1 MHEALERETGT
12 RFGGPGSADFG
23 LFETA
28 CIGLSDHEPAML
40 IDDVVF
46 TDLTPTSVADIIS
59 RLKQGQSPE
68 EIANPS
74 RLPRNEVAYVD
85 ALTRTTVHRSGPVF
99 FGDKIDYRA
108 LLDRCLAMTPQD
120 VITTITDSGLRGLGG
135 AGFPTGTKWQSCSA
149 AGGDE
154 KYVICN
160 ADEGEPGT
168 FKDRVVLTRLPKQM
182 FVGMIIAAHAVGAAQ
197 GIVYLRAEYAYI
209 REYLEQQ
216 LAELRDEGLLGN
228 GFDIR
233 IQSGAGAYIC
243 GDESALIESCEGKR
257 GTPRLKPPFP
267 VEHGFLDKPTVVNN
281 VETFAAAA
289 RIMDRGADWF
299 AAMGT
304 SESKGTR
311 LLSVS
316 GDCAAPGIYEIEWGI
331 TLREVLEMVGAED
344 PRAVQISGPSGEMVS
359 ASADA
364 DRKIAFEDIS
374 CGGSFMVFN
383 AQRDLLGVV
392 RDFMQFFVDE
402 SCGICV
408 PCRAGGVVL
417 RQKVDLVIDGRADQ
431 SDLDD
436 MVQWGDLL
444 AKTSRCG
451 LGTTAPNPI
460 LTTLVKF
467 PEIYSDRL
475 HRRSTMA
482 CFRPSISAQRW
493 AVMPRPWSNSLD
505 RSRDEHPDRD
515 RWNRRNHRRR
525 QKSRRRRR
533 GVGCLRPYP
542 LLPEGKA
549 GTGHL
554 PRMFGQGQRP
564 SDPCVH
570 HQGHRRHAHRGERT
584 GDRRYA
590 QGVGRNTVLRR
601 QSQLP
606 QLREE
611 RSVHAAGCWL

>member
-1 MHEALERETGT
+1 MAPDIATILDRHAKDRTELIDILWEVQRSYGHIPREAVQAIASWLGLAPEDVLETATFYHFFHTAPSGRNRIYLSNTVVAKLRGYQQVHNALERETGIQ
-12 RFGGPGSADFG
+12 FGGPGSADFG

-59 RLKQGQSPE
+59 RLKQGQSPA

-74 RLPRNEVAYVD
+74 GLSRSEAAYVD
-85 ALTRTTVHRSGPVF
+85 ALTHTAVYRAGPVF
-99 FGDKIDYRA
+99 FGDETNYRA
-108 LLDRCLAMTPQD
+108 LVERCLALTPPE

-135 AGFPTGTKWQSCSA
+135 AGFPTGTKWRACRA
-149 AGGDE
+149 ADGDE

-168 FKDRVVLTRLPKQM
+168 FKDRVLLTRLPKQV
-182 FVGMIIAAHAVGAAQ
+182 FVGMIIAAHAIGAAH
-197 GIVYLRAEYAYI
+197 GIVYLRAEYVYL

-216 LAELRDEGLLGN
+216 LAELREEGLLGN

-233 IQSGAGAYIC
+233 IQSGAGSYVC

-267 VEHGFLDKPTVVNN
+267 VEYGFLGKPTAVNN

-331 TLREVLEMVGAED
+331 TLREVLAMVGAED
-344 PRAVQISGPSGEMVS
+344 PRAVQISGPAGEMVS

-364 DRKIAFEDIS
+364 NRRLAFEDIS
-374 CGGSFMVFN
+374 CGGSFMIFN
-383 AQRDLLGVV
+383 AQRDLLSVV

-408 PCRAGGVVL
+408 PCRAGNVVL
-417 RQKVDLVIDGRADQ
+417 RQKVDLVIAGRADQ
-431 SDLDD
+431 SDLAD
-436 MVQWGDLL
+436 MVQWGGVI

-451 LGTTAPNPI
+451 LGTTSPNPI
-460 LTTLVKF
+460 VTTLVKF

-475 HRRSTMA
+475 HEPTG
-482 CFRPSISAQRW
+482 
-493 AVMPRPWSNSLD
+493 D
-505 RSRDEHPDRD
+505 
-515 RWNRRNHRRR
+515 
-525 QKSRRRRR
+525 
-533 GVGCLRPYP
+533 
-542 LLPEGKA
+542 LLPSFDIDAALG
-549 GTGHL
+549 
-554 PRMFGQGQRP
+554 
-564 SDPCVH
+564 S
-570 HQGHRRHAHRGERT
+570 
-584 GDRRYA
+584 YA
-590 QGVGRNTVLRR
+590 TAME
-601 QSQLP
+601 QLAV
-606 QLREE
+606 QESR
-611 RSVHAAGCWL
+611 

>member
-1 MHEALERETGT
+1 MAAKIAEILDRHRRDRTGLIDMLWDVQRSYGYISADAAQTIAISLGLAPEDVLETASFYHFFHTTPSGRYRIYLCNTVIAKMHGYQQVYEALERETGT

-28 CIGLSDHEPAML
+28 CVGLSDHEPAML
-40 IDDVVF
+40 IDGVVF
-46 TDLTPTSVADIIS
+46 TDLTPASIVDVIS
-59 RLKQGQSPE
+59 RLKRGQSPE
-68 EIANPS
+68 DIANPS
-74 RLPRNEVAYVD
+74 HSSHGEVAYVE
-85 ALTRTTVHRSGPVF
+85 ALTHTSVYKSGPVF
-99 FGDKIDYRA
+99 FGDEIDYRA
-108 LLDRCLAMTPQD
+108 LLERCRAMTLQE

-135 AGFPTGTKWQSCSA
+135 AGFPTGTKWQSCRA

-168 FKDRVVLTRLPKQM
+168 YKDRVLLTRLPKQM
-182 FVGMIIAAHAVGAAQ
+182 FVGMILAAHAVGAAQ
-197 GIVYLRAEYAYI
+197 GIVYLRAEYAYL

-216 LAELRDEGLLGN
+216 LAELREEGLLGN

-233 IQSGAGAYIC
+233 IQSGAGAYVC

-267 VEHGFLDKPTVVNN
+267 VEYGFLGRPTVVNN

-289 RIMDRGADWF
+289 RIMERGAGWF

-304 SESKGTR
+304 AESKGTR

-316 GDCAAPGIYEIEWGI
+316 GDCLAPGIYEVEWGV
-331 TLREVLEMVGAED
+331 TLGEVLEMVGAED

-364 DRKIAFEDIS
+364 DRRIAFEDIA
-374 CGGSFMVFN
+374 CGGSFMIFN
-383 AQRDLLGVV
+383 AQRDLLDMV

-417 RQKVDLVIDGRADQ
+417 RQKVDLVIGGRAVQ

-436 MVQWGDLL
+436 MVQWGGLL
-444 AKTSRCG
+444 AKTCRCG

-460 LTTLVKF
+460 LTTLTKF
-467 PEIYSDRL
+467 PEVFSDRL
-475 HRRSTMA
+475 HRQRHDGLLASFDISTA
-482 CFRPSISAQRW
+482 LGGYGE
-493 AVMPRPWSNSLD
+493 AVEELAKQE
-505 RSRDEHPDRD
+505 SR
-515 RWNRRNHRRR
+515 
-525 QKSRRRRR
+525 
-533 GVGCLRPYP
+533 
-542 LLPEGKA
+542 
-549 GTGHL
+549 
-554 PRMFGQGQRP
+554 
-564 SDPCVH
+564 
-570 HQGHRRHAHRGERT
+570 
-584 GDRRYA
+584 
-590 QGVGRNTVLRR
+590 
-601 QSQLP
+601 
-606 QLREE
+606 
-611 RSVHAAGCWL
+611 

>member
-1 MHEALERETGT
+1 MVPNIAEILDRHPKDRTGLLDILWDVQRCYGYIPPEAAQTTARWLGLSPEDVLETASFYHFFDTTPSGRYRIYLSNTVIAKMHGYQQVYEALERETGT

-46 TDLTPTSVADIIS
+46 TDLTPASVADIIS
-59 RLKQGQSPE
+59 RLKQGQSPA

-74 RLPRNEVAYVD
+74 GLPCSEVTYID
-85 ALTRTTVHRSGPVF
+85 ALTRTTVHKSGPVF
-99 FGDKIDYRA
+99 FGGEIDYRA
-108 LLDRCLAMTPQD
+108 LLDRCLAMPPME
-120 VITTITDSGLRGLGG
+120 VIRTIKDSGLRGLGG
-135 AGFPTGTKWQSCSA
+135 AGFPTGTKWQSCRA
-149 AGGDE
+149 ASGHE

-182 FVGMIIAAHAVGAAQ
+182 FVGMIIAAYAVGAAQ
-197 GIVYLRAEYAYI
+197 GIVYLRAEYAYF

-216 LAELRDEGLLGN
+216 LTELRNEGLLGN

-233 IQSGAGAYIC
+233 IQSGAGSYVC

-281 VETFAAAA
+281 VETLAAAA
-289 RIMDRGADWF
+289 RIMEKGADWF

-331 TLREVLEMVGAED
+331 SLREVLEMIGAEH
-344 PRAVQISGPSGEMVS
+344 PRAVQISGPAGEMIS

-364 DRKIAFEDIS
+364 DRRLAFEDIS

-408 PCRAGGVVL
+408 PCRAGNVVL
-417 RQKVDLVIDGRADQ
+417 RQKVDLVLAGRADQ

-436 MVQWGDLL
+436 MVQWGGVI

-451 LGTTAPNPI
+451 LGVTSPNPI
-460 LTTLVKF
+460 LTTLAKF

-475 HRRSTMA
+475 HEPTG
-482 CFRPSISAQRW
+482 
-493 AVMPRPWSNSLD
+493 D
-505 RSRDEHPDRD
+505 
-515 RWNRRNHRRR
+515 
-525 QKSRRRRR
+525 
-533 GVGCLRPYP
+533 
-542 LLPEGKA
+542 LLPSFDVGA
-549 GTGHL
+549 ALGG
-554 PRMFGQGQRP
+554 
-564 SDPCVH
+564 
-570 HQGHRRHAHRGERT
+570 
-584 GDRRYA
+584 YA
-590 QGVGRNTVLRR
+590 TAME
-601 QSQLP
+601 QLAV
-606 QLREE
+606 QESR
-611 RSVHAAGCWL
+611 

>member
-1 MHEALERETGT
+1 MASDIAMILDRHAKQRTELIDILWDVQRNYGYIPADAAQTIASWLGLAAEDVLETATFYHFFHTTPSGRYRIYLCNTVIARMHGYQQVYEALERETGT
-12 RFGGPGSADFG
+12 RFGAPGSADFG
-23 LFETA
+23 LLETA

-46 TDLTPTSVADIIS
+46 TVLTPASVADIIS
-59 RLKQGQSPE
+59 RLKQGQSPA

-74 RLPRNEVAYVD
+74 RLPRTELAYVD
-85 ALTRTTVHRSGPVF
+85 ALTGTTVHRPGPVF
-99 FGDKIDYRA
+99 FGGEIDYRE
-108 LLDRCLAMTPQD
+108 LLDRCLAMAPLD
-120 VITTITDSGLRGLGG
+120 VIMTIKHSGLRGLGG
-135 AGFPTGTKWQSCSA
+135 AGFPTGIKWLSCREA
-149 AGGDE
+149 DGHQ

-168 FKDRVVLTRLPKQM
+168 FKDRILLTRLPKQV
-182 FVGMIIAAHAVGAAQ
+182 FVGMIIAAHAVGARQ
-197 GIVYLRAEYAYI
+197 GIVYLRAEYAYL
-209 REYLEQQ
+209 RQYLEKQ
-216 LAELRDEGLLGN
+216 LAELREEGLLGN

-233 IQSGAGAYIC
+233 IQSGAGSYVC

-267 VEHGFLDKPTVVNN
+267 VEHGFLGKPTVVDN
-281 VETFAAAA
+281 VETLAAAT

-331 TLREVLEMVGAED
+331 SLGEVLEMVGAED
-344 PRAVQISGPSGEMVS
+344 PRAVQISGPAGEMVS

-383 AQRDLLGVV
+383 AQRDLLEVV

-408 PCRAGGVVL
+408 PCRAGNVVL
-417 RQKVDLVIDGRADQ
+417 RQKVDLVLAGRADQ

-436 MVQWGDLL
+436 MVQWGGVI

-475 HRRSTMA
+475 NKR
-482 CFRPSISAQRW
+482 
-493 AVMPRPWSNSLD
+493 
-505 RSRDEHPDRD
+505 
-515 RWNRRNHRRR
+515 
-525 QKSRRRRR
+525 
-533 GVGCLRPYP
+533 VGD
-542 LLPEGKA
+542 LLPSFDIRAALGGYEKA
-549 GTGHL
+549 
-554 PRMFGQGQRP
+554 M
-564 SDPCVH
+564 
-570 HQGHRRHAHRGERT
+570 
-584 GDRRYA
+584 A
-590 QGVGRNTVLRR
+590 QLAVQESR
-601 QSQLP
+601 
-606 QLREE
+606 
-611 RSVHAAGCWL
+611 

>member
-1 MHEALERETGT
+1 MASDIAMILDRHAKQRTELIDILWDVQRSYGYIPADAAQTIASWLGLAAEDVLETATFYHFFHTTPSGRYRIYLCNTVIARMHGYQQVYEALERETGT
-12 RFGGPGSADFG
+12 RFGAPGSADFG

-46 TDLTPTSVADIIS
+46 TDLTPASVADIIS
-59 RLKQGQSPE
+59 RLKQGQSPA

-74 RLPRNEVAYVD
+74 RLPRTELAYVD
-85 ALTRTTVHRSGPVF
+85 ALTGTTVHRPGPVF
-99 FGDKIDYRA
+99 FGGEIDYRE
-108 LLDRCLAMTPQD
+108 LLDRCLAMAPLD
-120 VITTITDSGLRGLGG
+120 VIMTIKHSGLRGLGG
-135 AGFPTGTKWQSCSA
+135 AGFPTGIKWLSCREA
-149 AGGDE
+149 DRHQ

-168 FKDRVVLTRLPKQM
+168 FKDRILLTRLPKQV
-182 FVGMIIAAHAVGAAQ
+182 FVGMIIAAHAVGARQ
-197 GIVYLRAEYAYI
+197 GIVYLRAEYAYL
-209 REYLEQQ
+209 RQYLEKQ
-216 LAELRDEGLLGN
+216 LAELREEGLLGN

-233 IQSGAGAYIC
+233 IQSGAGSYVC

-267 VEHGFLDKPTVVNN
+267 VEHGFLGKPTVVDN
-281 VETFAAAA
+281 VETLAAAT

-331 TLREVLEMVGAED
+331 SLGEVLEMVGAED
-344 PRAVQISGPSGEMVS
+344 PRAVQISGPAGEMVS

-383 AQRDLLGVV
+383 AQRDLLEVV

-408 PCRAGGVVL
+408 PCRAGNVVL
-417 RQKVDLVIDGRADQ
+417 RQKVDLVLAGRADQ

-436 MVQWGDLL
+436 MVQWGGVI

-451 LGTTAPNPI
+451 LGTTSPNPI

-475 HRRSTMA
+475 NKR
-482 CFRPSISAQRW
+482 
-493 AVMPRPWSNSLD
+493 
-505 RSRDEHPDRD
+505 
-515 RWNRRNHRRR
+515 
-525 QKSRRRRR
+525 
-533 GVGCLRPYP
+533 VGD
-542 LLPEGKA
+542 LLPSFDIRAALG
-549 GTGHL
+549 G
-554 PRMFGQGQRP
+554 
-564 SDPCVH
+564 
-570 HQGHRRHAHRGERT
+570 
-584 GDRRYA
+584 YA
-590 QGVGRNTVLRR
+590 MAME
-601 QSQLP
+601 QLAV
-606 QLREE
+606 QESR
-611 RSVHAAGCWL
+611 

>member
-1 MHEALERETGT
+1 MDILWDVQRSYGYIPAEAAQTIGTSLGLAPEDVLETATFYHFFHTTPSGRYRIYLCNTVIAKMHGYQQVYEALERETGT

-40 IDDVVF
+40 IDGVAF
-46 TDLTPTSVADIIS
+46 TDLTPASVADIIS
-59 RLKQGQSPE
+59 RLRQGQTPE

-74 RLPRNEVAYVD
+74 GLPRSEVAYID
-85 ALTRTTVHRSGPVF
+85 ALAPTTVYRSGPVL
-99 FGDKIDYRA
+99 FGFGEEIDYRA
-108 LLDRCLAMTPQD
+108 LLDRCLALPPME
-120 VITTITDSGLRGLGG
+120 VIRTIRDSGLRGLGG
-135 AGFPTGTKWQSCSA
+135 AGFPTGTKWQSCRA
-149 AGGDE
+149 ASGHE

-168 FKDRVVLTRLPKQM
+168 FKDRALLTRLPKQM
-182 FVGMIIAAHAVGAAQ
+182 FAGMIIAAHAVGAAQ
-197 GIVYLRAEYAYI
+197 GIVYLRAEYAYF
-209 REYLEQQ
+209 REYLEKQ
-216 LAELRDEGLLGN
+216 LTELRNEGLLGLPVN

-233 IQSGAGAYIC
+233 IQSGAGSYVC

-257 GTPRLKPPFP
+257 GTPRVKPPFP
-267 VEHGFLDKPTVVNN
+267 VEQGFLGKPTVVNN

-289 RIMDRGADWF
+289 RIMEKGADWF

-304 SESKGTR
+304 SKSKGTR

-331 TLREVLEMVGAED
+331 TLHEVLQMVGAED
-344 PRAVQISGPSGEMVS
+344 PRAVQISGPSGEMIS

-364 DRKIAFEDIS
+364 DRRIAFEDIS

-383 AQRDLLGVV
+383 TQRDLLDVV

-408 PCRAGGVVL
+408 PCRAGGVAM

-436 MVQWGDLL
+436 MVQWGRII
-444 AKTSRCG
+444 ANTSRCG

-460 LTTLVKF
+460 LTTLKKF

-475 HRRSTMA
+475 
-482 CFRPSISAQRW
+482 
-493 AVMPRPWSNSLD
+493 NK
-505 RSRDEHPDRD
+505 
-515 RWNRRNHRRR
+515 
-525 QKSRRRRR
+525 QK
-533 GVGCLRPYP
+533 GD
-542 LLPEGKA
+542 LLPSFDIGAALGGYAKA
-549 GTGHL
+549 
-554 PRMFGQGQRP
+554 M
-564 SDPCVH
+564 
-570 HQGHRRHAHRGERT
+570 E
-584 GDRRYA
+584 
-590 QGVGRNTVLRR
+590 
-601 QSQLP
+601 QLAVKES
-606 QLREE
+606 R
-611 RSVHAAGCWL
+611 

>member
-1 MHEALERETGT
+1 MDTKIVAILDRHPRNRTGLIDILWDVQRSYGHIPDDAAQAIATWLGLTLEDVLETATFYHFFHTTPSGRYRIYLCNTVIAKMHGYQQVYEALERETGT

-46 TDLTPTSVADIIS
+46 TDLTPASVIDIIS
-59 RLKQGQSPE
+59 RLKRGQSPE
-68 EIANPS
+68 EIANPA
-74 RLPRNEVAYVD
+74 RLPRNEMAYID
-85 ALTRTTVHRSGPVF
+85 ALANTAVYRAGPVF
-99 FGDKIDYRA
+99 FGDDIDYRA
-108 LLDRCLAMTPQD
+108 LLNRCLALTPTE
-120 VITTITDSGLRGLGG
+120 VITTIADSGLRGLGG
-135 AGFPTGTKWQSCSA
+135 AGFPTGAKWQSCRG

-168 FKDRVVLTRLPKQM
+168 FKDRVVLTRVPKQV

-197 GIVYLRAEYAYI
+197 GIVYLRAEYAYL
-209 REYLEQQ
+209 REYLDQQ
-216 LAELRDEGLLGN
+216 LADLREEGLLGN

-233 IQSGAGAYIC
+233 IQSGAGSYIC
-243 GDESALIESCEGKR
+243 GDESALLESCEGKR
-257 GTPRLKPPFP
+257 GTARLKPPFP
-267 VEHGFLDKPTVVNN
+267 VAHGFLGKPTVVDN

-304 SESKGTR
+304 PKSKGTR

-331 TLREVLEMVGAED
+331 TLREVLEMVGAEE
-344 PRAVQISGPSGEMVS
+344 PRAVQISGPSGEMIS

-364 DRKIAFEDIS
+364 DRSIAFEDIS
-374 CGGSFMVFN
+374 CGGSFMIFN
-383 AQRDLLGVV
+383 AQRELLGIV

-408 PCRAGGVVL
+408 PCRAGGVLL
-417 RQKVDLVIDGRADQ
+417 REKVDLVVDGRADQ

-436 MVQWGDLL
+436 MVRWGGIL

-460 LTTLVKF
+460 LTTLKKF

-475 HRRSTMA
+475 HEPTG
-482 CFRPSISAQRW
+482 
-493 AVMPRPWSNSLD
+493 D
-505 RSRDEHPDRD
+505 
-515 RWNRRNHRRR
+515 
-525 QKSRRRRR
+525 
-533 GVGCLRPYP
+533 
-542 LLPEGKA
+542 LLPSFDTGAALGGYAKA
-549 GTGHL
+549 MEQL
-554 PRMFGQGQRP
+554 
-564 SDPCVH
+564 VV
-570 HQGHRRHAHRGERT
+570 GESR
-584 GDRRYA
+584 
-590 QGVGRNTVLRR
+590 
-601 QSQLP
+601 
-606 QLREE
+606 
-611 RSVHAAGCWL
+611 